1 MENHTVA
8 MENREKL
15 TITEISDIDSF
26 DEEEVRARLESG
38 SMIIKG
44 KGLHVKL
51 LDLAQGKVVISG
63 TVDSLAYIKVKDK
76 SGKSFLAR
84 LMK

>member
-1 MENHTVA
+1 
-8 MENREKL
+8 
-15 TITEISDIDSF
+15 
-26 DEEEVRARLESG
+26 
-38 SMIIKG
+38 MIIKG

>member
-38 SMIIKG
+38 SMIITG